1 MNITLETPIQS
12 LNKVGEQLSK
22 KFEKLGIKNVR
33 DLLFHF
39 PFRYEDYSK
48 IVEIKDVK
56 VDETITV
63 KAKVE
68 LIKNKMSKRKHTFLT
83 EALIS
88 DDSGRMRVLWFKQPF
103 IAKTINVGD
112 EVYFSGTPTLDRLGI
127 LFVGPIYEKA
137 SEEQTKHTARII
149 PIYSSTYGLTQKQ
162 IRFFVGQ
169 IIKLAKNLEEW
180 VPEEIFGKLNLF
192 DYGKVVEN
200 IHFPENNESLIN
212 AKERLTFDELFMLQL
227 RAKFIRNQNKA
238 LQAPKILFKEKEIKE
253 FVKSLPFE
261 LTEDQRVVTW
271 EILKDLQKD
280 GPMNRM
286 LQGDVG
292 SGKTVVAAIAGYNT
306 ILNNHQVVILAPTE
320 ILAKQHFNSFQK
332 FLRYESTV
340 LFTRTNRIL
349 KNNEGEQILSKA
361 KIIKLIQDGEVNI
374 IIGTHALLGDKVSFK
389 KLGLIIIDEQHR
401 FGVEQRKTLK
411 EKSGLGDRMPH
422 FLTMSATPIP
432 RSLALVI
439 CGDLDISTI
448 RQMPS
453 GRKPVKSRVVSEQ
466 NRNKAYDFIH
476 KQVEIGRQVFVICP
490 LIENKEG
497 EGDEKKS
504 VLDEYDRLSKKVFP
518 DLKIGYLHG
527 KLKAGEKD
535 ETMKKF
541 ADGKLDILVSTSVIE
556 VGVDI
561 PNATVMM
568 IENADRFGLAQLHQF
583 RGRVGRSSH
592 QSFCFIFTDSK
603 SEKTWERLDFFEKNI
618 DGLKISEF
626 DLQTRGPGQVY
637 GKIQS
642 GNLDFKF
649 ASISDTRLFNLS
661 RSLVEEME
669 IFNYPTL
676 VEKLIEWERGI
687 HLE

>member
-12 LNKVGEQLSK
+12 LNKIGDKLRK
-22 KFEKLGIKNVR
+22 RFDKLGIKNVR
-33 DLLFHF
+33 DLLRHF

-48 IVEIKDVK
+48 IVEIKDAK
-56 VDETITV
+56 VGEAVTV
-63 KAKVE
+63 KAKIE
-68 LIKNKMSKRKHTFLT
+68 LIKNKRSKRKHTFLT

-88 DDSGRMRVLWFKQPF
+88 DDSGRMRILWFGQPF
-103 IAKTINVGD
+103 IAKTLNVGD
-112 EVYFSGTPTLDRLGI
+112 EVYFSGTPSLDRLGI
-127 LFVGPIYEKA
+127 LFAGPIYEKA

-149 PIYSSTYGLTQKQ
+149 PIYPSTFGLTQKQ
-162 IRFFVGQ
+162 IRYFVGQ
-169 IIKLAKNLEEW
+169 VIKLAEKIEEW
-180 VPEEIFGKLNLF
+180 LPQEIFDKLNLF
-192 DYGKVVEN
+192 STSEAVKG
-200 IHFPENNESLIN
+200 IHFPENNENLTS
-212 AKERLTFDELFMLQL
+212 ARERLKFDELFLLQL
-227 RAKFIRNQNKA
+227 RAKFIRDQNKSF
-238 LQAPKILFKEKEIKE
+238 QAPKILFKEEKMKK

-261 LTEDQRVVTW
+261 LTEDQRVVSW

-280 GPMNRM
+280 SPMNRM

-306 ILNNHQVVILAPTE
+306 ILNKHQTAILAPTE

-332 FLRYESTV
+332 FLGDV
-340 LFTRTNRIL
+340 NIALFTRTNRIL
-349 KNNEGEQILSKA
+349 KNSEGEAVFSKA
-361 KIIKLIQDGEVNI
+361 KMIKLIKNGEADI
-374 IIGTHALLGDKVSFK
+374 IIGTHTLLGDKVEFK

-411 EKSGLGDRMPH
+411 EKSGLKDRMPH

-432 RSLALVI
+432 RSLALVL

-448 RQMPS
+448 TQMPS

-466 NRNKAYDFIH
+466 NRHKAYDFIRA
-476 KQVEIGRQVFVICP
+476 QVVGGRQVFVICP
-490 LIENKEG
+490 LIENKDG

-504 VLDEYDRLSKKVFP
+504 VLNEYERLSKKVFP

-535 ETMKKF
+535 KVMKKF
-541 ADGKLDILVSTSVIE
+541 SSGDLDILVSTSVVE

-561 PNATVMM
+561 PNASVMM
-568 IENADRFGLAQLHQF
+568 IEDADRFGLAQLHQF

-592 QSFCFIFTDSK
+592 QSYCFVFTNSK
-603 SEKTWERLDFFEKNI
+603 SEKSWERLDFFEKNR
-618 DGLKISEF
+618 DGLMIAEF

-642 GNLDFKF
+642 GQLDFKF
-649 ASISDTRLFNLS
+649 ASLTDTRIINLS
-661 RSLVEEME
+661 KSLVEDLE
-669 IFNYPTL
+669 ILNYPTL
-676 VEKLIEWERGI
+676 VEKLKEWERGV